1 MSELA
6 LRLARLRDQ
15 AGLSQARP
23 SSSLPAPKSA
33 SIPMAPP
40 SPGGNAPVDH
50 DLRESLRRLAGLR
63 DRAVGRIERGS
74 RDVPGDEVAPGLRY
88 LERRHAASAVPAEFD
103 LRFARM
109 DVAQR
114 GDVLAFDTETTGL
127 AGGTGTRAFM
137 IGAAHW
143 QGDELCVRQLYLTAM
158 SGETAMLRTFA
169 QWIEPR
175 TVLLSYNGKSY
186 DAPLLATRYR
196 LARMAN
202 PLSGLLHVDLLHPM
216 RRRYRQVWENCRLAT
231 AERKLLD
238 VLREDDLPGAEAPR
252 AWLSYLRGGASTNL
266 KRVAEHN
273 RQDLLSLA
281 GLLVAAHGWSGEHS
295 LHGGDG
301 TMTGHQEYAMAEREK
316 PKRNSGYPETNPRPR
331 PADGS
336 KVPGTGSPQ
345 EHQNMPKDKPG
356 KR

>member
-15 AGLSQARP
+15 AGLSQASAP
-23 SSSLPAPKSA
+23 S
-33 SIPMAPP
+33 PMAPA
-40 SPGGNAPVDH
+40 SSSNAPFDH
-50 DLRESLRRLAGLR
+50 SLRESLRRLAGLR
-63 DRAVGRIERGS
+63 DRAIGRVERGS
-74 RDVPGDEVAPGLRY
+74 RVVPGDEIAPGLRY
-88 LERRHAASAVPAEFD
+88 LERRHTASAVPADFD

-109 DVAQR
+109 DAVR
-114 GDVLAFDTETTGL
+114 RDDVLAFDTETTGL

-143 QGDELCVRQLYLTAM
+143 QHDELCVRQLYLTAM
-158 SGETAMLRTFA
+158 SGEAAMLRTFA

-231 AERKLLD
+231 AERKLLE

-266 KRVAEHN
+266 VRVAEHN

-281 GLLVAAHGWSGEHS
+281 GLLVTAHAWSGEHS
-295 LHGGDG
+295 LHAGGG
-301 TMTGHQEYAMAEREK
+301 TMT
-316 PKRNSGYPETNPRPR
+316 
-331 PADGS
+331 
-336 KVPGTGSPQ
+336 VPQ
-345 EHQNMPKDKPG
+345 ESSHGRARKTQT
-356 KR
+356 

>member
-6 LRLARLRDQ
+6 LRLARLRGQ
-15 AGLSQARP
+15 AGLSPARP
-23 SSSLPAPKSA
+23 SSLPALKLDT
-33 SIPMAPP
+33 APITP
-40 SPGGNAPVDH
+40 SLSSHGVAPADH
-50 DLRESLRRLAGLR
+50 ALRDSLRRLAGLR
-63 DRAVGRIERGS
+63 DRAIGRVERGS
-74 RDVPGDEVAPGLRY
+74 RDVPGEEIAPGLRY
-88 LERRHAASAVPAEFD
+88 LERRHSGSAVPENFD
-103 LRFARM
+103 LAFARM
-109 DVAQR
+109 DSAQR
-114 GDVLAFDTETTGL
+114 SHVLAFDTETTGL

-143 QGDELCVRQLYLTAM
+143 EEDELCVRQLYLTAM
-158 SGETAMLRTFA
+158 SGEAAMLRAFA
-169 QWIEPR
+169 GWIEPS

-202 PLSGLLHVDLLHPM
+202 PLPGLAHVDLLHPM
-216 RRRYRQVWENCRLAT
+216 RRRYRHVWENCRLAT

-238 VLREDDLPGAEAPR
+238 VLREDDLPGSEAPR

-281 GLLVAAHGWSGEHS
+281 GLLVTAHGWSVEQS
-295 LHGGDG
+295 LHAGSG
-301 TMTGHQEYAMAEREK
+301 TIGRSQEHAMAEREK
-316 PKRNSGYPETNPRPR
+316 PKRESGYAETNPKPR

-336 KVPGTGSPQ
+336 KVPGTGSPH